1 MSVGVNGIN
10 PPSLS
15 SKAGEFHS
23 PLRIIFWVTLVS
35 SAIILAP
42 TIFWPFD
49 YDQGTFAYGGWAVLH
64 GLRPYLDFWD
74 IKPPNI
80 FYTYAAAFALFG
92 NSVRAIRI
100 FDYLNALL
108 TIALLFTLATRLWKD
123 APWRNL
129 AAAMASLAFV
139 VQYYIFGHWDTAQTE
154 TYSLPLLIGAMLL
167 VIPGKESKVSQL
179 AMRSVCAGAFIGIS
193 FYFKFPNALFLG
205 LIATTLWIYSEK
217 EWRIK
222 SSAWLCSGFIVAVG
236 LESLYLALNGELL
249 PLWHL
254 TISETASYVSSNYSG
269 SFGFFQNL
277 RTSSQALDLSWIVV
291 GIVGWIYWIVTRR
304 HEEKD
309 PTSVSR
315 SFMLLILGCVIA
327 LLAVQ
332 LQNKGYKY
340 HYAILLPWA
349 DLIIGAGF
357 THCVCVLSK
366 LGYLPRWSIA
376 VGIAIALLA
385 SSFWVTS
392 SFPLQDRMKE
402 LMSIANGTE
411 PANGYIGTDSISN
424 YVIEHTQPTDKIFI
438 FGFQP
443 YVYWKTGRA
452 PATKFINTI
461 HFKPIAVSKAE
472 RDELVTS
479 LLRNP
484 PVLFLVETGDR
495 YTSQGNTNDDS
506 RTTILLRYPELE
518 QLLLH
523 RYLPQDTLQNTIIYH
538 RR

>member
-1 MSVGVNGIN
+1 VSVGVNGIN

-23 PLRIIFWVTLVS
+23 PLRIIFWLTLVA
-35 SAIILAP
+35 SAILLAP

-64 GLRPYLDFWD
+64 GQRPYIDFWD

-108 TIALLFTLATRLWKD
+108 TIGLLFVLATRLWKD

-129 AAAMASLAFV
+129 AAVMASLAFV

-167 VIPGKESKVSQL
+167 VIPRKESVL
-179 AMRSVCAGAFIGIS
+179 LHPAIRSICAGALIGIA
-193 FYFKFPNALFLG
+193 FYFKFPNALFLA
-205 LIATTLWIYSEK
+205 LIATAIWFYSPK
-217 EWRIK
+217 EIRIK
-222 SSAWLCSGFIVAVG
+222 SIFWLSAGFIAAVG

-249 PLWHL
+249 PLWQL
-254 TISETASYVSSNYSG
+254 TTSETTSYVSSNYSG
-269 SFGFFQNL
+269 SFGFLQNL
-277 RTSSQALDLSWIVV
+277 RTSVQALDLSWTII
-291 GIVGWIYWIVTRR
+291 GIIGWSYWAIARR

-309 PTSVSR
+309 SSAIFR
-315 SFMLLILGCVIA
+315 SFMLVLLGCLIA
-327 LLAVQ
+327 FVAVQ

-349 DLIIGAGF
+349 DVLIGAGF
-357 THCVCVLSK
+357 THVVCAFSNFIR
-366 LGYLPRWSIA
+366 LPRWSIA
-376 VGIAIALLA
+376 TVTALALFA
-385 SSFWVTS
+385 ATFWGTSF
-392 SFPLQDRMKE
+392 FPLQNRVKE
-402 LMSIANGTE
+402 LIGIANGSE
-411 PANGYIGTDSISN
+411 PANGYIATDSLSN
-424 YVIEHTQPTDKIFI
+424 YVIQHTQPSDKIFI

-452 PATKFINTI
+452 PATKFLNTI
-461 HFKPIAVSKAE
+461 HFKPNTVNKAE

-484 PVLFLVETGDR
+484 PELFLVEMGDR

-523 RYLPQDTLQNTIIYH
+523 SYWPQDTLQNTIIYH
-538 RR
+538 KR